1 MPLKGG
7 ADMASKSANVMAR
20 VEPEIKAQAEAVL
33 DQLGLPVSVV
43 INSLYRQIIM
53 NNGLP
58 FSLTIPSKL
67 PVRDQMSAAQFDA
80 IMEKGLTQ
88 AQAGNGMDLDEA
100 FERIMTRTA
109 K

>member
-1 MPLKGG
+1 
-7 ADMASKSANVMAR
+7 MASTSANVMAR

-58 FSLTIPSKL
+58 FSLTIPTKL
-67 PVRDQMSAAQFDA
+67 PVRDQMSATQFDA
-80 IMEKGLTQ
+80 MMEKGLIQ

-100 FERIMTRTA
+100 FEQIMTRTA

>member
-1 MPLKGG
+1 
-7 ADMASKSANVMAR
+7 MASKSANVMAR

-58 FSLTIPSKL
+58 FSLTIPTKL

-80 IMEKGLTQ
+80 MMEKGLIQ
-88 AQAGNGMDLDEA
+88 AHAGNGMDLDEA
-100 FERIMTRTA
+100 FEQIMTRTA